1 MLIIFNSVIAINEY
15 EFEVIEEFIP
25 KTITSSNSDTFF
37 KYHLSCSNEKKETNI
52 YFQSI
57 SNSIY
62 YVSLYDDLTQIH
74 KDINGY
80 YTNFKDFIVI
90 SYDYLF
96 SFNHLTCNKDYYFII
111 YKTLYNEEIKNYFQ
125 FSIINEETNI
135 LNLSPSLSL
144 YYILYPRKSDKAECL
159 FYLFKL
165 LMKQNMF

>member
-1 MLIIFNSVIAINEY
+1 MDKFIIIMLIIFYSVIAMNEY

-25 KTITSSNSDTFF
+25 KTITSSNSDKFF
-37 KYHLSCSNEKKETNI
+37 KYHLSCGDEKKETNI
-52 YFQSI
+52 NFQSI

-74 KDINGY
+74 KDKNGY
-80 YTNFKDFIVI
+80 YNNFKDFIII
-90 SYDYLF
+90 SYEYQF
-96 SFNHLTCNKDYYFII
+96 FFKNLTCNKDYYFVI

-144 YYILYPRKSDKAECL
+144 YYILYPRKIDKA
-159 FYLFKL
+159 
-165 LMKQNMF
+165 